1 MKKLRISGFIL
12 FISIFSFGIMITNCT
27 KKDENTKNA
36 EEKPSVVTTTGMIAD
51 AAKNIGGNLI
61 DVTALMGAGV
71 DPHLY
76 KASAKDVDRLAKAQ
90 LILYGGLHLEG
101 KMSDVLKKFGELKPT
116 LAVAECI
123 PEEKLLGGE
132 NQGLHDPHVWFDVA
146 LWMVA
151 VDAVRDSLVSL
162 LPEDAAAI
170 EANYTEYVAKLATLH
185 VYMKEKTAEIPED
198 MRIMITAHDAFEYFG
213 RAYGFE
219 VKGLQGISTVS
230 EAGTRDVQDLASYI
244 AKKKVPAI
252 FVESSV
258 PKKNVEALQAAVHAR
273 GWDVEIGGELFS
285 DAMGDSGTFEGTYVG
300 MLTHN
305 INTIAGALSK
315 K

>member
-170 EANYTEYVAKLATLH
+170 EENYTEYVAKLAKLH
-185 VYMKEKTAEIPED
+185 VYMMEKTAEIPED

-244 AKKKVPAI
+244 AKKKIPAI

>member
-170 EANYTEYVAKLATLH
+170 EANYTEYVAKLAKLH